1 MSLKSFAI
9 NDYRY
14 LRLYKVVSGKLEE
27 IDFEKELDTIK
38 FVANTN
44 DQIIILE
51 ELNHV
56 DKNMAWVVI
65 IIAFASAALIS
76 TIVLLVNNIRL
87 KKKKA

>member
-1 MSLKSFAI
+1 M
-9 NDYRY
+9 
-14 LRLYKVVSGKLEE
+14 RLYKVVSGKLEE